1 MRRALTVRP
10 RPLPIGRCND
20 AGCTI
25 ASKQRQQL
33 TVHKLKKYMNIVTD
47 VHEISA
53 VSRARRTTK
62 HDDARWGRMQPA
74 SNLANQQ
81 PRRQPSMRLLIAVVL
96 LLAGDATG
104 DVFGEEVGI
113 AKLVKTWAYLTPDGD
128 RRRPL
133 FQRDGVQAPATIET
147 IDKGALHVRFTDGTD
162 LRLGSASRAQLGE
175 IRVDGRDPSLPLI
188 LERGAFR
195 LITGRSPPSAFELTT
210 PTGSSAPISS

>member
-1 MRRALTVRP
+1 
-10 RPLPIGRCND
+10 
-20 AGCTI
+20 
-25 ASKQRQQL
+25 
-33 TVHKLKKYMNIVTD
+33 
-47 VHEISA
+47 
-53 VSRARRTTK
+53 
-62 HDDARWGRMQPA
+62 
-74 SNLANQQ
+74 
-81 PRRQPSMRLLIAVVL
+81 MRLLIAVVL
-96 LLAGDATG
+96 LLAGGATG

-210 PTGSSAPISS
+210 PTARIRILGTNIIVIVADDGATQVNVYQGEVAVMPVSGGATHEVAEGRNLTVAASGTVSEGSAITRGDSGLNRRGGKGRRGGRGPAPGSTR